1 MNKNSLIWLR
11 RDLRLYDNAALFH
24 ALKNS
29 NQVYVVFIFDTHI
42 LNKLKNKQ
50 DRRIEFIHGSL
61 SEIKE
66 GLNRQDSD
74 LIVEKGEP
82 ESLIPKLI
90 TKYKCDSLYIN
101 RDYEKYAQDRDN
113 LIIKLLAKNQIN
125 TYTFKDQVLFEKAE
139 ILTQS
144 NKPYT
149 VFTPY
154 KNNHL
159 KKLAEEGIHLYD
171 CDMYKSNFAKFSYK
185 SIPTLEELQ
194 FEKTN
199 LEDFN
204 IPSGTSGGKKLLE
217 KFNNNIKYYS
227 SNRNYP
233 FIRGVSYLS
242 VHNRFGT
249 LSIRHLAKMAIEAD
263 NDGSATWLSEL
274 IWRDFYFQIVA
285 NFPHVSENK
294 SFKPQFENLQF
305 ENDINKFEAW
315 KNGLT
320 GFPIIDAA
328 MKQINQTGYMHNRL
342 RMIVSSFLVKDLLID
357 WRWGEQYFQDNLIDF
372 DFSANNG
379 GWQWAASTGCDS
391 QPYFRIFNPTLQ
403 SEKFDKDGSFI
414 KKYLPQLE
422 SLSPKQI
429 HEPWIHFEKNQDTF
443 PIKLGED
450 YPFPIIKHSEQRDKA
465 LAMYK
470 KCK

>member
-50 DRRIEFIHGSL
+50 DRRIEFIHSSL

-185 SIPTLEELQ
+185 PIPTLEELQ

-199 LEDFN
+199 LEDYD

-217 KFNNNIKYYS
+217 KFNKNIKYYS

-249 LSIRHLAKMAIEAD
+249 LSIRHLAKMAIESD
-263 NDGSATWLSEL
+263 NAGSATWLSEL

>member
-50 DRRIEFIHGSL
+50 DRRIEFIHSSL

-74 LIVEKGEP
+74 LIVEMGEP

-90 TKYKCDSLYIN
+90 SKYKCDSLYIN
-101 RDYEKYAQDRDN
+101 RDYEKYAHDRDN

-125 TYTFKDQVLFEKAE
+125 TYTFKDQVLFEKDE

>member
-50 DRRIEFIHGSL
+50 DRRIEFIHSSL

-74 LIVEKGEP
+74 LIVEMGEP

-90 TKYKCDSLYIN
+90 SKYKCDSLYIN
-101 RDYEKYAQDRDN
+101 RDYEKYAHDRDN

-125 TYTFKDQVLFEKAE
+125 TYTFKDQVLFEKDE

-199 LEDFN
+199 LKDFD

>member
-74 LIVEKGEP
+74 LIVEMGEP

-90 TKYKCDSLYIN
+90 SKYKCDSLYIN
-101 RDYEKYAQDRDN
+101 RDYEKYAHDRDN

-125 TYTFKDQVLFEKAE
+125 TYTFKDQVLFEKDE

-199 LEDFN
+199 LKDFD

-263 NDGSATWLSEL
+263 NDGSATWLNEL

>member
-50 DRRIEFIHGSL
+50 DRRIEFIHRSL

-66 GLNRQDSD
+66 DLNRQDSD

-199 LEDFN
+199 LKDFD

-443 PIKLGED
+443 PIKLGKD

>member
-263 NDGSATWLSEL
+263 NDGSATWLNEL

>member
-42 LNKLKNKQ
+42 LNKLKNKK
-50 DRRIEFIHGSL
+50 DRRIEFIHSSL

-66 GLNRQDSD
+66 DLNRQDSD

-125 TYTFKDQVLFEKAE
+125 TYTFKDQVLFEKGE

-171 CDMYKSNFAKFSYK
+171 CDMNKSNFAKFSYK
-185 SIPTLEELQ
+185 PIPKLKELQ

-199 LEDFN
+199 LEDFD

-217 KFNNNIKYYS
+217 KFNKNIKYYS

-249 LSIRHLAKMAIEAD
+249 LSIRHLAKMAIESD
-263 NDGSATWLSEL
+263 NAGSATWLSEL

-379 GWQWAASTGCDS
+379 GWQWSASTGCDS
-391 QPYFRIFNPTLQ
+391 QPYFRIFNPILQ
-403 SEKFDKDGSFI
+403 SEKFDKDGLFI

-422 SLSPKQI
+422 LLSPKQI
-429 HEPWIHFEKNQDTF
+429 HEPWTHFEKNQDTF

-450 YPFPIIKHSEQRDKA
+450 YPFPIVNHSEQRDKA

>member
-29 NQVYVVFIFDTHI
+29 NQVFVVFVFDTHI
-42 LNKLKNKQ
+42 LDKLKNKK
-50 DRRIEFIHGSL
+50 DRRIEFIHRSL
-61 SEIKE
+61 AEIKAN
-66 GLNRQDSD
+66 LNKNGSD
-74 LIVEKGEP
+74 LIVEKGKP
-82 ESLIPKLI
+82 ESLIPKFI

-113 LIIKLLAKNQIN
+113 LITKLLAKNQIN
-125 TYTFKDQVLFEKAE
+125 TYTFKDQVLFEKDE
-139 ILTQS
+139 IVTQS

-159 KKLAEEGIHLYD
+159 KKLTEKGIHLYN

-185 SIPTLEELQ
+185 PIPTLKELQ

-199 LEDFN
+199 LQDFD
-204 IPSGTSGGKKLLE
+204 IPTGTLGGEKLLE
-217 KFNNNIKYYS
+217 KFKKNIKNYS
-227 SNRNYP
+227 LNRNYP

-249 LSIRHLAKMAIEAD
+249 LSIRHLAKIAIEAD
-263 NDGSATWLSEL
+263 NTGSSTWLSEL

-294 SFKPQFENLQF
+294 SFKPQFEDLQF
-305 ENDINKFEAW
+305 ENDKNKFEAW

-403 SEKFDKDGSFI
+403 SEKFDKDGLFI

-422 SLSPKQI
+422 PLSPKQI
-429 HEPWIHFEKNQDTF
+429 HAPWVHFEKNPDIF
-443 PIKLGED
+443 PIKLGKD
-450 YPFPIIKHSEQRDKA
+450 YPFPIVNHSDQRDKA
-465 LAMYK
+465 LNMYK
-470 KCK
+470 ACK

>member
-50 DRRIEFIHGSL
+50 DRRIEFIHSSL

-74 LIVEKGEP
+74 LIVEMGEP

-90 TKYKCDSLYIN
+90 SKYKCDSLYIN
-101 RDYEKYAQDRDN
+101 RDYEKYAHDRDN

-263 NDGSATWLSEL
+263 NDGSATWLNEL